1 MTIILLKNKKK
12 KQMIKTNAKKDTC
25 PLNKAMLKIVS
36 FIFFIDSL
44 ISTLFENVQFI
55 LESTEKGERK

>member
-1 MTIILLKNKKK
+1 MSAQQSYVENRF
-12 KQMIKTNAKKDTC
+12 
-25 PLNKAMLKIVS
+25 LN
-36 FIFFIDSL
+36 FFIDSL

>member
-1 MTIILLKNKKK
+1 
-12 KQMIKTNAKKDTC
+12 MIKTNAKKDTC

-36 FIFFIDSL
+36 LIFFIDSL